1 MFIEEKH
8 KELDEK
14 IAVVNERR
22 AEAIE
27 GEWHA
32 RIPENLTTD
41 PIQLGSFIQD
51 EVFFQFSHH
60 FKNLQNGEI
69 TRRKTQGFPLE
80 RTVTNTSIKLME
92 LEYRQRQDTNALRE
106 MNRIKSP
113 KNEEIQQKHTQIV
126 RRQSSL
132 IDDPIDYIQEF
143 SETATPKFDVT

>member
-14 IAVVNERR
+14 IAIVNERR

-32 RIPENLTTD
+32 RIPENLTAD
-41 PIQLGSFIQD
+41 PIQLGTFIQD

-92 LEYRQRQDTNALRE
+92 LEYRQRQDTNALKE
-106 MNRIKSP
+106 MSIKSP
-113 KNEEIQQKHTQIV
+113 KNEVMLPKHAQIV
-126 RRQSSL
+126 RR
-132 IDDPIDYIQEF
+132 
-143 SETATPKFDVT
+143 